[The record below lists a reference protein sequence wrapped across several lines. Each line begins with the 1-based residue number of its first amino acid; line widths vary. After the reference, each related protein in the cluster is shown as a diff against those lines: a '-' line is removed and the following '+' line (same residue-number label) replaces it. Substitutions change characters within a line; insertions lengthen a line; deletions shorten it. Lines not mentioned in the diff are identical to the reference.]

1 MKSSALYT
9 MDKKVGDKFSC
20 WLSLNSSSSSSRLL
34 VQNELVD
41 VASGSILL
49 PKLKL
54 QFQLKCQNN
63 LWTSAW
69 LDICFYL
76 LKYFNSDNSNFAV
89 SSSEFQSG
97 KPFIQFNSWIS
108 NLWFNTITVAYVS
121 FGNSKIADSFFIFP
135 FLIPFCSFSLF
146 ELHSTSLTL
155 TSISV
160 CSGFQKAFSILL
172 WTLLYVSSCYDLHIR
187 WLNSTFELLIRWFC
201 SKSLYLSS

>member
-1 MKSSALYT
+1 M
-9 MDKKVGDKFSC
+9 
-20 WLSLNSSSSSSRLL
+20 LL
-34 VQNELVD
+34 VLVSYCRNWNFNFNWNAKTIFGRVLGWIYVSTYWNILTRIIRTLPFLPQNF
-41 VASGSILL
+41 S
-49 PKLKL
+49 P
-54 QFQLKCQNN
+54 
-63 LWTSAW
+63 
-69 LDICFYL
+69 
-76 LKYFNSDNSNFAV
+76 V
-89 SSSEFQSG
+89 SHSYM
-97 KPFIQFNSWIS
+97 QFNSWIS

-160 CSGFQKAFSILL
+160 CSHFQKAFSILL